1 MEYLSH
7 VVLSTASM
15 RNYEILENLCDKL
28 DDWGI
33 DPITLAKAIGIYLII
48 ILSVSL
54 IVIFPILLKIVA
66 IIIICIGLVGLIYLM
81 IE

>member
-1 MEYLSH
+1 MK
-7 VVLSTASM
+7 TF
-15 RNYEILENLCDKL
+15 IKNLCDKL

-33 DPITLAKAIGIYLII
+33 DPITLAKTIGIYLIT

-54 IVIFPILLKIVA
+54 MVIFPILLKIVA

>member
-1 MEYLSH
+1 
-7 VVLSTASM
+7 M
-15 RNYEILENLCDKL
+15 RNYKILENLCDKL

-54 IVIFPILLKIVA
+54 MVIFPILLKIVA
-66 IIIICIGLVGLIYLM
+66 IIIICIGLVGLIYFM

>member
-1 MEYLSH
+1 MEFLSH
-7 VVLSTASM
+7 VFLFTAPM
-15 RNYEILENLCDKL
+15 RNYKILENLCDKL

-54 IVIFPILLKIVA
+54 MVIFPILLKIVA

>member
-1 MEYLSH
+1 MKTL
-7 VVLSTASM
+7 
-15 RNYEILENLCDKL
+15 IENLCGKL
-28 DDWGI
+28 KDWGI

-54 IVIFPILLKIVA
+54 MVIFPILLKIVA

>member
-1 MEYLSH
+1 MKTL
-7 VVLSTASM
+7 
-15 RNYEILENLCDKL
+15 IKNLCGKL
-28 DDWGI
+28 EDCGI
-33 DPITLAKAIGIYLII
+33 DPIALTKAIGIFLII

-54 IVIFPILLKIVA
+54 MVIFPILLKIVA

>member
-1 MEYLSH
+1 MKTL
-7 VVLSTASM
+7 
-15 RNYEILENLCDKL
+15 IENLCDKL

-33 DPITLAKAIGIYLII
+33 DPIALTKAIGIFLII

-54 IVIFPILLKIVA
+54 MVIFPILLKIVA

-81 IE
+81 LE

>member
-1 MEYLSH
+1 MKTL
-7 VVLSTASM
+7 
-15 RNYEILENLCDKL
+15 IKNLCGKL

-33 DPITLAKAIGIYLII
+33 DSITLAKAIGIYLII

-54 IVIFPILLKIVA
+54 MVIFPILLKIVA